1 MNVLV
6 KPSPLK
12 GTVHLI
18 GSKSLSHRYLIGAA
32 LSDQPSI
39 LRHRMQ
45 SDDIQATEDI
55 LKAFGVR
62 IQEDK
67 VEGPLKHSPKH
78 TLNAQASGSTLR
90 FLIPLAL
97 LFDEPITFIGKDR
110 LPSRSLEAYK
120 KVCQTHHLTF
130 KPKGKDTWLPLT
142 VEGPLKAG
150 HYEMDG
156 SVSSQFISG
165 MLFVLPLLDKD
176 STITLTTPLVSKPY
190 VDMTIR
196 VLEAFNI
203 HIKTTKNGYVIP
215 GQQRYQAVDTTIESD
230 YSHSVFFLAAGAWS
244 GPLTL
249 QGLNP
254 VSWQGDAVVR
264 DLIQSMSGTFTQ
276 DKQSLT
282 IQAQTLDPLDADF
295 EDCPDLVPMMA
306 LLAAR
311 ANGTSH
317 LRGLSRLVH
326 KESDRL
332 HAVQTIL
339 DGLDVPHELKGDTL
353 IIQGVKSLRAKGPL
367 PTFDDHRLVMA
378 TLMLAPVMSEP
389 YIIEGV
395 ESVTKSYPEFL
406 DVFTS
411 LGGVYEVL

>member
-32 LSDQPSI
+32 LSHHSSL
-39 LRHRMQ
+39 LRHRML

-55 LKAFGVR
+55 LKAFGVTIDQDR
-62 IQEDK
+62 
-67 VEGPLKHSPKH
+67 VMGPLKHPPKH

-97 LFDEPITFIGKDR
+97 LFDEPITFSGKDR

-120 KVCQTHHLTF
+120 KVCQAHDLTF
-130 KPKGKDTWLPLT
+130 KPKDQDTWLPLT
-142 VEGPLKAG
+142 VQGPLKAG

-196 VLEAFNI
+196 VLEDFNI
-203 HIKTTKNGYVIP
+203 RIKTTKNGYMIP
-215 GQQRYQAVDTTIESD
+215 GQQRYKAVDTTIESD

-249 QGLNP
+249 KGLNP
-254 VSWQGDAVVR
+254 DSWQGDAVVR
-264 DLIQSMSGTFTQ
+264 DFIRSMKGTISQ
-276 DKQSLT
+276 DKHALT
-282 IQAQTLDPLDADF
+282 IEKQTLGPLDADF

-311 ANGTSH
+311 ASGISH

-332 HAVQTIL
+332 KAIQTIL
-339 DGLDVPHELKGDTL
+339 DLLDVPHELKGDTL
-353 IIQGVKSLRAKGPL
+353 IIQGIETLRAKGPL
-367 PTFDDHRLVMA
+367 PTFDDHRFVMA

-389 YIIEGV
+389 YIVEGV

-411 LGGVYEVL
+411 LGGVYDVL